1 MKYTAETIQTI
12 FAMKQQGMSSRKI
25 ANAFGISKSGVNDML
40 NRYATQI
47 KPKGMRLLFLDLETS
62 ADIAV
67 SFKRFKTSYGQDS
80 VLQDGGTILS
90 ISWQYNDEQE
100 PSGLALSPYEAVNN
114 DDSRLVATL
123 IELIEDSDA
132 ICGHNI
138 VQFDDAVIQA
148 RSAINGFAPHKLV
161 KKIDTLRIARQMKFP
176 SNKLDSLGHMLGVGR
191 KMEHQGIKL
200 WIDCMF
206 GHQQA
211 LDTMLE
217 YNKQDVTLLID
228 VYNKLKAFD
237 SKAPNAGLY
246 TDELVPVCRVCGS
259 THVEPTG
266 NVVSTAVSKFIEV
279 QCGECGA
286 RSRTRQSL
294 NTSKERKLL
303 LA

>member
-1 MKYTAETIQTI
+1 MKYTTETIQTI
-12 FAMKQQGMSSRKI
+12 FSMKHQGYSSRQI
-25 ANAFGISKSGVNDML
+25 ANHFGISKSGVNDML
-40 NRYATQI
+40 NRYAPKI
-47 KPKGMRLLFLDLETS
+47 NPKGIRVLFLDIETS

-90 ISWQYNDEQE
+90 IAWQYNDEKE
-100 PSGLALSPYEAVNN
+100 PSGLALTPYEAVNN

-191 KMEHQGIKL
+191 KLEHQGIKL

-206 GHQQA
+206 GHQEA
-211 LDTMLE
+211 LDKMLA

-228 VYNKLKAFD
+228 VYQKLKAFD
-237 SKAPNAGLY
+237 SQAPNAGLY
-246 TDELVPVCRVCGS
+246 TDQDVPVCRVCGS

-266 NVVSTAVSKFIEV
+266 NVVSTSVSKFIEV

-286 RSRTRQSL
+286 RSRTRQAL
-294 NTSKERKLL
+294 NSSKDRKKLL
-303 LA
+303 A